1 LETTALSWQREDIN
15 MRVAAAMLAGMLI
28 AAPGLAQEA
37 KAPPQPVPVSGPQQ
51 KQIKRA
57 KLNQETL
64 VIAAS
69 RPGTADL
76 AMASDLSSAIGSSGN
91 VRVLAVAADGA
102 LANLRDLLFLRG
114 VDMAI
119 VPSNALAHAR
129 ATNAFGNA
137 LPQKV
142 AYVTALYSEE
152 VHVVAGQGITV
163 IGDLAGKRI
172 AVPAEDATAQFTAGD
187 IFHHLGVAVEVV
199 PMAPA
204 DAPGA
209 VRTGRVAAAVLV
221 ARKPEALVSALPK
234 DGSLRLL
241 SLPMAA
247 MPGDGYSPA
256 VLLPEDYPALIPPGA
271 IVESLA
277 VRSVLMAGRGDEAA
291 RRVAKHTPAV
301 LDAIAHLA
309 ASSRHPKWRDVN
321 LGAVL
326 PGWTRVEAAE
336 TWLKQASAQR
346 REARQGHFGEAVR
359 VERRV
364 KSSDLSGTQSRKLL
378 DEFEVWARQSVSG
391 EPAAK

>member
-1 LETTALSWQREDIN
+1 
-15 MRVAAAMLAGMLI
+15 MRLAAAMLTGMLI

-37 KAPPQPVPVSGPQQ
+37 KSPPQPVPVPSPQQ
-51 KQIKRA
+51 KPIKRA

-69 RPGTADL
+69 RPGTAYL

-102 LANLRDLLFLRG
+102 HANLRDLLFLRG

-119 VPSNALAHAR
+119 VPSNVLAHAK
-129 ATNAFGNA
+129 ATGAFGNA
-137 LPQKV
+137 LTQKV

-187 IFHHLGVAVEVV
+187 ILHHLGIAVETA

-204 DAPGA
+204 DALSA
-209 VRTGRVAAAVLV
+209 VRTGTVAAAVLV
-221 ARKPEALVSALPK
+221 ARKPEALVAALPK

-241 SLPMAA
+241 SLPIAA

-277 VRSVLMAGRGDEAA
+277 VRAVLLAGRSDEAT
-291 RRVAKHTPAV
+291 RRVAKHTPTV
-301 LDAIAHLA
+301 LDAIARLA

-326 PGWTRVEAAE
+326 TGWTRVEAAE

-346 REARQGHFGEAVR
+346 REARQDHFDQVVR

-364 KSSDLSGTQSRKLL
+364 KSSDLSAPQSKKLL
-378 DEFEVWARQSVSG
+378 DEFEVWARQSVVS
-391 EPAAK
+391 ESAAK

>member
-1 LETTALSWQREDIN
+1 
-15 MRVAAAMLAGMLI
+15 MRLAAAMLTGMLI
-28 AAPGLAQEA
+28 AAPGLAQET
-37 KAPPQPVPVSGPQQ
+37 KPPPQPATAPAPQH
-51 KQIKRA
+51 KPIKRA
-57 KLNQETL
+57 KPSQDTL

-69 RPGTADL
+69 RPGTAYL
-76 AMASDLSSAIGSSGN
+76 AMASDLSSAVGTGGSA
-91 VRVLAVAADGA
+91 RVLAVAADGA

-119 VPSNALAHAR
+119 VPANVLTHAR

-137 LPQKV
+137 LPHKV

-152 VHVVAGQGITV
+152 VHVVAGHAVAV
-163 IGDLAGKRI
+163 IGDLAGKRV

-187 IFHHLGVAVEVV
+187 ILHHLGIAVEVV

-204 DAPGA
+204 EALGA
-209 VRTGRVAAAVLV
+209 VRTATVAAAVLV

-241 SLPMAA
+241 SLPTAA

-277 VRSVLMAGRGDEAA
+277 VRAVLLAGRGDEAA
-291 RRVAKHTPAV
+291 RRVARHTPAV
-301 LDAIAHLA
+301 LDAIARLA

-336 TWLKQASAQR
+336 AWLKQASAQR
-346 REARQGHFGEAVR
+346 REARQGRFDELVR

-364 KSSDLSGTQSRKLL
+364 KSTDLSAPQSKKLL
-378 DEFEVWARQSVSG
+378 DDFEVWARQSVAS